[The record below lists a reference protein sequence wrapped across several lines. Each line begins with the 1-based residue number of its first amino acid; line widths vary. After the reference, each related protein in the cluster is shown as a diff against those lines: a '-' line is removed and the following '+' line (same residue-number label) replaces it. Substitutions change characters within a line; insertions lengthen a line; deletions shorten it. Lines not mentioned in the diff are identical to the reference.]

1 MLSSISTI
9 SVRPSDAVTVIV
21 PWLTANRRD
30 TCFPSVSWKLIFS
43 LMLHFYG
50 APWADHPL
58 EPVDETYLP
67 TSAHG
72 PSLAVGAG
80 QSP

>member
-43 LMLHFYG
+43 LMLHFYR